1 MGKIKN
7 LLSWFFA
14 RKSRL
19 LISVVLI
26 LLVGFIVVR
35 NRKSDTTNEYQTATA
50 QKGTIV
56 STVSASGKV
65 LTTNTLSI
73 STEASGVVKKVYVK
87 DGDKV
92 VAGQKLA
99 EITLDSAG
107 LEKNAQAYAS
117 LVSAQN
123 SVNSANNSY
132 RSAQASAEKVLD
144 EVKGHDTDETLA
156 QKETRT
162 KAEVARDN
170 AYDQTKSAQANLASS
185 SLNYRSTSPIIT
197 APFSGIIESV
207 NLVEGMV
214 LESST
219 STTNINSQRVAVI
232 KGDSLPVI
240 NVTVSE
246 LDVPKVKVGQKVTVT
261 LDSVSGKTF
270 TGAVATI
277 DRVGSVSSNVTSYS
291 ANIKLD
297 SSDLAILPNMA
308 ATANIILET
317 KTDVIKIPSGAIT
330 TTNGENFA
338 NVLKNGAESQL
349 PVTVGIS
356 SDSETEIVSGL
367 SEGDVVVSGS
377 AAKSS
382 TSGTSTQTRSVFSTF
397 GGGGGNLRIAR

>member
-270 TGAVATI
+270 TGVVATI

>member
-270 TGAVATI
+270 TGVVATI

-297 SSDLAILPNMA
+297 SSDSAILPNMA

>member
-144 EVKGHDTDETLA
+144 EVKGHDTD
-156 QKETRT
+156 
-162 KAEVARDN
+162 
-170 AYDQTKSAQANLASS
+170 
-185 SLNYRSTSPIIT
+185 
-197 APFSGIIESV
+197 
-207 NLVEGMV
+207 
-214 LESST
+214 
-219 STTNINSQRVAVI
+219 
-232 KGDSLPVI
+232 
-240 NVTVSE
+240 
-246 LDVPKVKVGQKVTVT
+246 
-261 LDSVSGKTF
+261 
-270 TGAVATI
+270 
-277 DRVGSVSSNVTSYS
+277 
-291 ANIKLD
+291 
-297 SSDLAILPNMA
+297 
-308 ATANIILET
+308 
-317 KTDVIKIPSGAIT
+317 
-330 TTNGENFA
+330 
-338 NVLKNGAESQL
+338 
-349 PVTVGIS
+349 
-356 SDSETEIVSGL
+356 
-367 SEGDVVVSGS
+367 
-377 AAKSS
+377 
-382 TSGTSTQTRSVFSTF
+382 GT
-397 GGGGGNLRIAR
+397 